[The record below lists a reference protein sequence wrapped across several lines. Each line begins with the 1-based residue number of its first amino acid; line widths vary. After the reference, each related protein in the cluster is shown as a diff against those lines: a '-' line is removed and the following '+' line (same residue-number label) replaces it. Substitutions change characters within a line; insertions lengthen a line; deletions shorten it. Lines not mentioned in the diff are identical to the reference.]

1 MTLYVA
7 AMACFSLSDVFAKRL
22 AASVPVIEIVWFRY
36 AVLAL
41 TLAVLV
47 VRRHPIARPARPW
60 LQISRGLAIAA
71 SALLFN
77 LGLAKLPVATATALV
92 FSSPLF
98 VTALSVWV
106 LRERVAWQR
115 WGWVLL
121 GFAGVLIVAEPDPS
135 SFNAAA
141 LWPVASSAAWA
152 VAMVLTRLV
161 ASDDTVATTQAWSCG
176 VGLAL
181 LSLALPSVGTWPSAS
196 QTTELLAMGACWAM
210 AQWLIVLA
218 YEGAEASTIA
228 PFAYSQLLW
237 ANLLSIVLLAQW
249 PTPSTVIG
257 SIVIAVAGLGAS
269 LLRR

>member
-106 LRERVAWQR
+106 LRMASCTASVRRSWRQT
-115 WGWVLL
+115 
-121 GFAGVLIVAEPDPS
+121 PS
-135 SFNAAA
+135 LSMA
-141 LWPVASSAAWA
+141 
-152 VAMVLTRLV
+152 
-161 ASDDTVATTQAWSCG
+161 
-176 VGLAL
+176 
-181 LSLALPSVGTWPSAS
+181 SLAMHFSRSPCKS
-196 QTTELLAMGACWAM
+196 E
-210 AQWLIVLA
+210 
-218 YEGAEASTIA
+218 
-228 PFAYSQLLW
+228 
-237 ANLLSIVLLAQW
+237 
-249 PTPSTVIG
+249 
-257 SIVIAVAGLGAS
+257 
-269 LLRR
+269 